1 MDPTV
6 TYTFPAVDKQFTQ
19 TLYLIRRSTMEG
31 TGCGV
36 AEYRSTNAAG
46 GGLAQNSVYLY
57 LTIEDFLAGNI
68 GRCKVW
74 GKFLYLV
81 KAIRYDGST
90 TATEQSYGTPFGWSG
105 VLGDDN
111 LWDGLEGLV
120 VPCGSSTLIG
130 SCWTPNVPSDE
141 STITISSANYLP

>member
-1 MDPTV
+1 
-6 TYTFPAVDKQFTQ
+6 
-19 TLYLIRRSTMEG
+19 MEG

-57 LTIEDFLAGNI
+57 LTIEDFLAGNV

-74 GKFLYLV
+74 GKFLYLA
-81 KAIRYDGST
+81 KALRYDGST

-111 LWDGLEGLV
+111 LWDGLEGVV
-120 VPCGSSTLIG
+120 VPCGNSTLIG
-130 SCWTPNVPSDE
+130 SCWTPNVPTDE
-141 STITISSANYLP
+141 STITITSVNYLP